1 MLLWRLVLLFN
12 VPGAAFPVVIILL
25 EQVTSNSL
33 PSGRFFGSGKGS
45 CTRCCRSTNSQEGV
59 QATAAQIEYLEQ
71 VEAQLQMLQ
80 PGEPGAIDVLRN
92 MQVHRLLCSCPL
104 VLLCNPPTFSHG
116 SPCTGRAG
124 VWWADAGA
132 ASGCAGTS

>member
-1 MLLWRLVLLFN
+1 M
-12 VPGAAFPVVIILL
+12 
-25 EQVTSNSL
+25 
-33 PSGRFFGSGKGS
+33 
-45 CTRCCRSTNSQEGV
+45 

-104 VLLCNPPTFSHG
+104 VLLHICHISTC
-116 SPCTGRAG
+116 SPRTG
-124 VWWADAGA
+124 
-132 ASGCAGTS
+132 